1 MKHRRRIKNDETHFQ
16 WLSQCYAFCHLI
28 TRLNNTFVLFLL
40 CFFCFRLTTLLD
52 VNRAIEFLAY
62 LGYNYLFDNQ
72 LSAINGNTF
81 CVDAFLQ
88 FKYDSGLTYFLEVHT
103 YYI

>member
-1 MKHRRRIKNDETHFQ
+1 M
-16 WLSQCYAFCHLI
+16 
-28 TRLNNTFVLFLL
+28 
-40 CFFCFRLTTLLD
+40 LD